1 MFFTLCEYAKSNLNS
16 PRSVFLGYL
25 TSSYYYTLLDVPGF
39 IRFFFFFFLHPVKVG
54 EYMAK
59 EIVTPKYS
67 AHAYFHR
74 VIFNNVFKIEV
85 KTGQNI

>member
-59 EIVTPKYS
+59 EIVTPKY
-67 AHAYFHR
+67 R
-74 VIFNNVFKIEV
+74 VPMHISTEKFSTKFLKL
-85 KTGQNI
+85 K

>member
-59 EIVTPKYS
+59 EIVTPKY
-67 AHAYFHR
+67 R
-74 VIFNNVFKIEV
+74 VPMHISTEKFS
-85 KTGQNI
+85 